1 MATEPAKRVRMLTV
15 LASSTLFRPDGRA
28 AIQLET
34 RQAGTIAFEVN
45 QGAIDALRRH
55 LARAE
60 QFLRAEDKEAK
71 IDRTLIPVFI

>member
-15 LASSTLFRPDGRA
+15 IASSNLFRPDGRA
-28 AIQLET
+28 AIQLVT

-45 QGAIDALRRH
+45 QGAINALRRH

-60 QFLRAEDKEAK
+60 QFLRQPTTKN
-71 IDRTLIPVFI
+71 

>member
-15 LASSTLFRPDGRA
+15 IASTTLFRPDGRA

-60 QFLRAEDKEAK
+60 QFLGQP
-71 IDRTLIPVFI
+71 RTKKRRLIVH

>member
-15 LASSTLFRPDGRA
+15 IASSTLFRPDGRA
-28 AIQLET
+28 AILLET

-60 QFLRAEDKEAK
+60 QFLRQP
-71 IDRTLIPVFI
+71 RTRKRRLIVH

>member
-15 LASSTLFRPDGRA
+15 IASSILFRPDGRA

-34 RQAGTIAFEVN
+34 RQAGTIAFVN
-45 QGAIDALRRH
+45 QGAINALRRH

-60 QFLRAEDKEAK
+60 QFLRQPTTKN
-71 IDRTLIPVFI
+71 